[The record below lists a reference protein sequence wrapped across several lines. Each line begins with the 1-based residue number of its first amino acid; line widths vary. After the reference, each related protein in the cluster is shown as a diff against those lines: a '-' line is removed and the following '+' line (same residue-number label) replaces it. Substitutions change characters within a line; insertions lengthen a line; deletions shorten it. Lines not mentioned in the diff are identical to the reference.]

1 MGNLNDNEQMGTTTK
16 VFFILYL
23 TVRLIIL
30 LCLLP
35 VAYVF
40 YALRNAVSKGFGWLS
55 TEP

>member
-1 MGNLNDNEQMGTTTK
+1 MGNLNDDEKMRTTTK
-16 VFFILYL
+16 VFYILYL